1 MARWKM
7 SVEKLEVQ
15 SFSITSHGGTT
26 VLDVPAKGKTRK
38 GNAIVAGDYSDMLG
52 NTAFCDTVR
61 DCSGVCRLPTNA
73 CYAC

>member
-1 MARWKM
+1 MSRMKM
-7 SVEKLEVQ
+7 KVDSLEVQ
-15 SFSITSHGGTT
+15 SFSITSHGGSM
-26 VLDVPAKGKTRK
+26 VLDLPARGEARK